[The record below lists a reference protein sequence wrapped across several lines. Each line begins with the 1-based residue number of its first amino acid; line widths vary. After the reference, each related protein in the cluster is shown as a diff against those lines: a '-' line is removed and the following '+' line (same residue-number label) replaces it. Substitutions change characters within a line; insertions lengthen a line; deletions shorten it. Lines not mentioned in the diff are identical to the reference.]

1 MDIVESMLAMIL
13 LVPSIIVDAVLFIPM
28 QIMNIGLSIFG
39 LL

>member
-1 MDIVESMLAMIL
+1 MDLIGSMLAMIL
-13 LVPSIIVDAVLFIPM
+13 LVPSMMLDAVLFIPM